1 MRLQPSSG
9 LWLPGT
15 KRKLQQAS
23 GLLSLMPGSAGWRQR
38 VLSAVSRSMC
48 CREVAGRGGLA
59 RGSSGPREDVRT
71 VGFTG
76 GTATCQRRSR
86 PRQCFRLPTPLERL
100 LSQACTCWESGE
112 RVLADRDCGPPSPSP
127 ECTAIPSAGMMP
139 LGLSCRLRG
148 RAQGQDMSYFH
159 SAEFFRR
166 AVSPLRSLSN
176 PVHACIAHRAG
187 SAGSRSAV
195 LHRDLLGVLNLPCLP
210 ALHAV
215 SSHLLNPP
223 NGYVPFM

>member
-15 KRKLQQAS
+15 KRKLQRES
-23 GLLSLMPGSAGWRQR
+23 GLQSLMPGSAGWRQR

-48 CREVAGRGGLA
+48 RREVAGRGGLA
-59 RGSSGPREDVRT
+59 RGSSGPTEDVRT

-100 LSQACTCWESGE
+100 LSQAYTCWESEG
-112 RVLADRDCGPPSPSP
+112 RVLADRDCGPPNPSP
-127 ECTAIPSAGMMP
+127 ERTAILSAGMM
-139 LGLSCRLRG
+139 LSGLSCRLRG

-159 SAEFFRR
+159 SGRILPPCGVTATKPFQSCTCRYCTQDRFR
-166 AVSPLRSLSN
+166 
-176 PVHACIAHRAG
+176 G
-187 SAGSRSAV
+187 
-195 LHRDLLGVLNLPCLP
+195 
-210 ALHAV
+210 
-215 SSHLLNPP
+215 
-223 NGYVPFM
+223 